1 MSSNSLWLLPDET
14 SLVGAW
20 VVSGDGMSGDA
31 VCDRIESLVESEL
44 KQVAS
49 DESGWYVLYR
59 DPRDGRLWELNYPQ
73 GEMHGGGPPALTV
86 VSIENARRKYGA
98 SVDI

>member
-31 VCDRIESLVESEL
+31 VCDRIQSLVESEL

-49 DESGWYVLYR
+49 DESGWYVLYC

-86 VSIENARRKYGA
+86 MSIENARRKYGA